1 MNDIINF
8 LLIIIIL
15 LILQNQKNTEGA
27 RGSALATAASFG
39 RTTWGLIRPGKAGQ
53 EKRKQFVESA
63 RDSGALWLAKSEKVK
78 DVLDESK
85 EVKKRNVEL
94 EDELSKSKK
103 SEIKNRLMG
112 FAGAAIPAW
121 IMSKT
126 GGKQDSNIT
135 IKLDDKSDK
144 KSEDK
149 SEDKKSEDNPGININ
164 LIIFSLG
171 GIILFLLMKPTPP
184 PPPNPIY
191 IPQGTSMQTPHP

>member
-27 RGSALATAASFG
+27 RGRLATA
-39 RTTWGLIRPGKAGQ
+39 WGLIRERGAK
-53 EKRKQFVESA
+53 KVEAA
-63 RDSGALWLAKSEKVK
+63 RDSGALWLAKSDKVT
-78 DVLDESK
+78 DVLEKSK

-144 KSEDK
+144 KSDDNSDK
-149 SEDKKSEDNPGININ
+149 ISDDNVGININ
-164 LIIFSLG
+164 LIILLVG
-171 GIILFLLMKPTPP
+171 GIILFLFMKPTPP

-191 IPQGTSMQTPHP
+191 IPQGTSMQIPHP